1 MGEPI
6 GVGVIGLGES
16 GQHHLE
22 VITGDRVRPQ
32 TLPQPSENLDLVQVG
47 KKFAKRLL
55 GRESSDRPEAPPPPY
70 AGIERLKVVAI
81 SDVDEGRL
89 RRAKEHFNVPYT
101 STDYKEL
108 LGRNDIDAVMICTP
122 PTFHPNITIEAAQ
135 HGKHVFCEK
144 PMALSSARCLEML
157 EATEK
162 AGVVLQIGYMLRF
175 SSERGTIANAI
186 RNNEIGRPVLYREF
200 FSLRAGGDQP
210 WIHDQ
215 TLGGGPLWEVSHG
228 IDFLR
233 YLFGDPEQVFGIGGH
248 YKPNQTSAID
258 TYAVSLMFPSGDR
271 AILGDSYAL
280 KDFGWDN
287 IACRRQRTEIDIV
300 GPGGYMQFPDA
311 DLSNKLT
318 ICAYGQSEDR
328 IQKFKWGSEWGANGY
343 KAQLEHFAECIE
355 QNKTPKVSGEEGLRT
370 ALLAETIMKS
380 IETGTACKFGA
391 LP

>member
-1 MGEPI
+1 MEPI

-22 VITGDRVRPQ
+22 VLLGNRVQPQ
-32 TLPQPSENLDLVQVG
+32 ASLKASEKLDLLQAG
-47 KKFAKRLL
+47 KRLAKRLL
-55 GRESSDRPEAPPPPY
+55 GRQSSELIAAAPPPPDP
-70 AGIERLKVVAI
+70 GIADLKVVAI
-81 SDVDEGRL
+81 SDVDERRL
-89 RRAKEHFNVPYT
+89 HWAKEHFDVPYAFR
-101 STDYKEL
+101 DYKEL
-108 LGRNDIDAVMICTP
+108 LGRNDVRAIMICTP
-122 PTFHPNITIEAAQ
+122 PTFHPEITIEAAR

-175 SSERGTIANAI
+175 SSERGMIVDAI
-186 RNNEIGRPVLYREF
+186 RNNVIGAPVLYREF

-210 WIHDQ
+210 WIHDR

-233 YLFGDPEQVFGIGGH
+233 YLFGDPEKVFGIGGH
-248 YKPNQTSAID
+248 YKPNKTSALD
-258 TYAVSLMFPSGDR
+258 TYAVSLIFPSGNR

-287 IACRRQRTEIDIV
+287 TACRRQRTEIDIV
-300 GPGGYMQFPDA
+300 GPGGYIQFPDA

-318 ICAYGQSEDR
+318 ICCYGAHDSLEKHPWR
-328 IQKFKWGSEWGANGY
+328 SEWGANGY
-343 KAQLEHFAECIE
+343 KDQLIHFAESIE
-355 QNKTPKVSGEEGLRT
+355 HNKTPKISGEEGLRT
-370 ALLAETIMKS
+370 ALLVETIMKS
-380 IETGTACKFGA
+380 I
-391 LP
+391 